1 MAGRHCFS
9 LLSFERCNFPA
20 VAPGGDFPNDTLEQQ
35 GWASPDSLFSMFW
48 GDLGSF
54 IRVYIPCQADNS
66 VSTRA
71 CSLYLVRRN
80 CRAESASQTAR
91 WLMHIAAGLLAG
103 LHSSLQSSRELHNYF
118 MLPFGHLS
126 LKFWSVSL
134 DFVRTRRDVSWGFL
148 PSPGMCNTLG
158 VPRVGK
164 HFPLLFVRRT
174 L

>member
-1 MAGRHCFS
+1 MAGGHCFS
-9 LLSFERCNFPA
+9 LLCLETCNFPA
-20 VAPGGDFPNDTLEQQ
+20 VIFQAAHLSSRAGHLLIP
-35 GWASPDSLFSMFW
+35 FSQCFGEIW
-48 GDLGSF
+48 VHSSEFTSF
-54 IRVYIPCQADNS
+54 CQADNS

-80 CRAESASQTAR
+80 CRAESASQTTR
-91 WLMHIAAGLLAG
+91 WLMCIAAGLLTG
-103 LHSSLQSSRELHNYF
+103 LHFSLQSSRELHNYF
-118 MLPFGHLS
+118 MLPFGHLC

-134 DFVRTRRDVSWGFL
+134 DFVRTRWDVSWGFL